1 MATKYYR
8 TPLLVYD
15 CKYHVIFC
23 PKYRRKILVNGLDE
37 LVKTVFRK
45 IAEQKGFQIIEME
58 VMPDHVH
65 LLILSLIHIWRAS
78 WRRPTGTGATTNLRR
93 HCRSGSRSWIPS
105 L

>member
-45 IAEQKGFQIIEME
+45 IAEQK
-58 VMPDHVH
+58 V
-65 LLILSLIHIWRAS
+65 
-78 WRRPTGTGATTNLRR
+78 
-93 HCRSGSRSWIPS
+93 SRSSKWKS
-105 L
+105 CRTMSTF